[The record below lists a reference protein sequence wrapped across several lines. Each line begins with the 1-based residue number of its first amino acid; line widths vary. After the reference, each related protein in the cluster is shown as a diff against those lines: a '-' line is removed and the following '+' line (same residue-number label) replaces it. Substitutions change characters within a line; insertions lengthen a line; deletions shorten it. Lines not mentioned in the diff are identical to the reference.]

1 MYNEFMNCNS
11 YMFNMQERSGSE
23 SISSDGELNDFKN
36 YDLVQQDA
44 QMFIEQEY
52 MRLIEEQYLSIPDK
66 AQEMYMSGRWKDD
79 NLWDQAREIIHKKYA
94 GNKYFNKRILTNER
108 QQVAPRWASDMSN
121 LQKVS
126 EVQQQTMNPD
136 AIFGFID
143 PNDTKL
149 VALNKMFRM
158 TTMR

>member
-23 SISSDGELNDFKN
+23 SISSDGELNDFKH

-44 QMFIEQEY
+44 QMFIEKEY
-52 MRLIEEQYLSIPDK
+52 MRLIEEQYGSIPDK

-79 NLWDQAREIIHKKYA
+79 NLWDQARKNIHKKYD